1 MASEEQLG
9 GRVSKLE
16 EDVSDLKVETAK
28 ISTSLDALKE
38 TAAER
43 HADLKGSL
51 TEIGKAVK
59 AHDAHVSRH
68 TRWLKEILTPQTV
81 AIILAILASALGAPM
96 VAQQVLG
103 TATTVQ
109 APAPVEE
116 AAPAAATEEAPEE
129 AATEEEATEEEAPAP
144 APE

>member
-1 MASEEQLG
+1 MPNELG

-59 AHDAHVSRH
+59 AHDSHSSRQA
-68 TRWLKEILTPQTV
+68 RWVKEILTPQTV
-81 AIILAILASALGAPM
+81 AIVAAVLASSLGAPM
-96 VAQQVLG
+96 VAQQLLG
-103 TATTVQ
+103 GEALPTSF
-109 APAPVEE
+109 EE
-116 AAPAAATEEAPEE
+116 AGSLLD
-129 AATEEEATEEEAPAP
+129 
-144 APE
+144 